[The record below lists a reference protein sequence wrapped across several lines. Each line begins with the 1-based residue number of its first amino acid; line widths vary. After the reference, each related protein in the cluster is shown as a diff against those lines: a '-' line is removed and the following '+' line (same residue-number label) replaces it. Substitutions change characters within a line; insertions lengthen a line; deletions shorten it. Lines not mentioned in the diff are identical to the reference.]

1 MHSAKDTPHVDFE
14 SRSVSLY
21 AHFPAVLTLVS

>member
-1 MHSAKDTPHVDFE
+1 MHIAKDTPHVDFE